1 MLSRCRSVPPRAG
14 LVAAVMAAT
23 SVLAIPVAAAGP
35 PAGGGGC
42 HMVASPSSTGLVH
55 MMTGS
60 ARGAGAG
67 NMIVMLSRFSPEPF
81 CGL

>member
-1 MLSRCRSVPPRAG
+1 MLSRCRSVPPRAA
-14 LVAAVMAAT
+14 LVAAVTVAT
-23 SVLAIPVAAAGP
+23 SAVAIPATAAGP
-35 PAGGGGC
+35 PVGGGGC
-42 HMVASPSSTGLVH
+42 HMVANPSSTGLVH
-55 MMTGS
+55 MMAGS